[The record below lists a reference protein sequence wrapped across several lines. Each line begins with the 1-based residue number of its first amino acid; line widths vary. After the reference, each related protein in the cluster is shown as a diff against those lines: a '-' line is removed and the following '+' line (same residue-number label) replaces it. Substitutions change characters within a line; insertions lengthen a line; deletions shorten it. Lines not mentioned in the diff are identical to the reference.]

1 MTTCLLFYAYCL
13 FEYDDTLTTLGTAER
28 NRLHII
34 ADSTGIN
41 DEVDLF
47 ICIFPSKKISRPN
60 FSGRLKMN

>member
-47 ICIFPSKKISRPN
+47 ICIFPSKK
-60 FSGRLKMN
+60 